1 MKRKILIVF
10 GCIFVIFMTI
20 LFIFYLIKG
29 ESSKWQVALGGIIV
43 SGLPVLLFFKK
54 NNPFNIPILVCFYLF
69 IFCTT
74 YLGSIADFYLKYKWW
89 DFTIHFF
96 KGMYLAFVGITLFKL
111 MIPEKVRNDTSR
123 WILSIFVLSLAV
135 LASVLWE
142 IYEFIGDLTFTNIM
156 QLGGNKDTMYD
167 LICGFIGG
175 LLVAIFAFFRKQKV
189 REGKIYES

>member
-54 NNPFNIPILVCFYLF
+54 NNPFNIPILYLF

-74 YLGSIADFYLKYKWW
+74 YLGSIADF
-89 DFTIHFF
+89 
-96 KGMYLAFVGITLFKL
+96 
-111 MIPEKVRNDTSR
+111 
-123 WILSIFVLSLAV
+123 LS
-135 LASVLWE
+135 
-142 IYEFIGDLTFTNIM
+142 
-156 QLGGNKDTMYD
+156 
-167 LICGFIGG
+167 
-175 LLVAIFAFFRKQKV
+175 
-189 REGKIYES
+189 